1 MDYRGTG
8 QNIQSCRVK
17 RGMTQEQLAE
27 RADLSV
33 SHIRQIELGLK
44 GVSLAALYRI
54 AESLD
59 TSAQALLASKETGE
73 IVRLQALLTGCTA
86 WERDVIADVIEAVL
100 EGLRK
105 HRES

>member
-1 MDYRGTG
+1 MDYRETG

-27 RADLSV
+27 RAGLSV

-54 AESLD
+54 AEPLD
-59 TSAQALLASKETGE
+59 TSAQALLTNKKLGE
-73 IVRLQALLTGCTA
+73 MVHLQALFTGCTA
-86 WERDVIADVIEAVL
+86 WERDVIADVIEAVM

>member
-1 MDYRGTG
+1 MDYRETG

-33 SHIRQIELGLK
+33 SHIRQVELGLK

-59 TSAQALLASKETGE
+59 TSAQVLLANKESGE
-73 IVRLQALLTGCTA
+73 IARLKALFTGCTA
-86 WERDVIADVIEAVL
+86 WGRDVIVDVIEAVM